1 MSQEKNTPTSTVNFD
16 SLNKRMPKN
25 GIIIGNGKDCDRY
38 LHVLAVA

>member
-1 MSQEKNTPTSTVNFD
+1 MNVTRKKYTHFD
-16 SLNKRMPKN
+16 SLNKRIPKN